1 MTFGAGSI
9 SDCTLLHYTG
19 LDRKSA
25 LDAWKPP
32 ESMRSQAMPRFGDL
46 KFASTAAAIFAFV
59 LVVWG
64 AIVRIN
70 NAGMTCPDWPRCQG
84 VWFPALSGSVFY
96 EWAHRALAPVLT
108 VLIVATF
115 VLAYKHRRQLS
126 ESMRFAWLALA
137 MVVAQIIIGALT
149 IKYANSPASVAAH
162 LVVGIGTF
170 ISLLLV
176 AYAAWLG
183 PDETTTAARK
193 PAVRPIFGA
202 LALLTT
208 IVAVVAIIAG
218 GYMSASHASLACT
231 GFPLC
236 NGWAGATTIAAH
248 LHMAHRIPAYLTIVL
263 VITLAALCRNAKELP
278 ADFRNLVWIA
288 CSLAVV
294 QGVLGVLTVKS
305 GLMPL
310 LRSIHQANGVLLVA
324 TLALMTY
331 RSYLGRV
338 TQAEGPGAAAVAR
351 GAEPPASGVWSVAK
365 NYIQLTKP
373 NVMSLLLFTTF
384 AAMMMAAGGFP
395 SLTLTF
401 WTLLGGALAA
411 ASSASINMYWD
422 RDLDAQMSRTRL
434 RPIPSGRVP
443 ARHALLFGLVL
454 GVLAFAVL
462 WTAVNALAAV
472 LSAIGILYYVIIY
485 TMWLKR
491 TTPQNIVIGGA
502 AGSIPPLVGWAAVT
516 HHLDLTAYLLFLIV
530 FVWTPPHFWSL
541 ALLKKDEYARVGLP
555 MLPAVYGDAV
565 TKRQIVA
572 YSLVLVGLTMVMV
585 PLHLMGLPYLLM
597 AGVLDALFLAG
608 ALWVAKAGSKRS
620 EGMMY
625 RFSMLYLAL
634 LFSAMVIDRFGHGGS

>member
-1 MTFGAGSI
+1 MATERVS
-9 SDCTLLHYTG
+9 
-19 LDRKSA
+19 
-25 LDAWKPP
+25 
-32 ESMRSQAMPRFGDL
+32 RFGDL
-46 KFASTAAAIFAFV
+46 KFASAAATVFAFA

-84 VWFPALSGSVFY
+84 VWFPALNSPVVY
-96 EWAHRALAPVLT
+96 EWAHRVGAPVLT
-108 VLIVATF
+108 VLILATF
-115 VLAYKHRRQLS
+115 ALAYKHRHELT
-126 ESMRFAWLALA
+126 ESMRFAWLALS
-137 MVVAQIIIGALT
+137 MVLVQVVIGGLT
-149 IKYANSPASVAAH
+149 IKYANNPPSVAAH

-176 AYAAWLG
+176 AYATWGELDKQKIESSKPG
-183 PDETTTAARK
+183 VAAG
-193 PAVRPIFGA
+193 ISW
-202 LALLTT
+202 LALVTT
-208 IVAVVAIIAG
+208 ITAFIAVIGG
-218 GYMSASHASLACT
+218 GYMSASHAGLACT

-236 NGWAGATTIAAH
+236 NGWAGATSLAQH
-248 LHMAHRIPAYLTIVL
+248 LHMAHRYPAYLTIAL
-263 VITLAALCRNAKELP
+263 VIALTALGTSKSRP
-278 ADFRNLVWIA
+278 ADFRRLVWTA
-288 CSLAVV
+288 CVLAVL
-294 QGVLGVLTVKS
+294 QGALGVLTVIS

-310 LRSIHQANGVLLVA
+310 LRSVHEANGVLLVA
-324 TLALMTY
+324 TLALISY
-331 RSYLGRV
+331 RSYLGRMP
-338 TQAEGPGAAAVAR
+338 EH
-351 GAEPPASGVWSVAK
+351 EASGVRPSAGPTAAPPGAWANVKSYV
-365 NYIQLTKP
+365 QLTKP

-395 SLTLTF
+395 SAMLVF

-422 RDLDAQMSRTRL
+422 RDLDAQMTRTKL

-443 ARHALLFGLVL
+443 ANNALVFGLVL
-454 GVLAFAVL
+454 GVAAFAEL
-462 WTAVNALAAV
+462 WAAVNPLAAC
-472 LSAIGILYYVIIY
+472 LSTIGILYYVVIY

-541 ALLKKDEYARVGLP
+541 ALMKKDEYARVGLP
-555 MLPAVYGDAV
+555 MLPSVYGDAV

-572 YSLVLVGLTMVMV
+572 YSLVLVGLTILMV
-585 PLHLMGLPYLLM
+585 PLHLMGLAYLIM
-597 AGVLDALFLAG
+597 AIVLDALFLAG
-608 ALWVAKAGSKRS
+608 ALWVARAGTKKS